1 MNLFNE
7 ACGGHGWQ
15 ALPSSTGLPTHL
27 CWAFLLPVPTPATRS
42 PQTSAS
48 FTLSPPSV
56 LVHRL
61 LSTDSNP
68 HPGLELPCL
77 TSQSTA
83 RSDTPL
89 FSCLCVHPSPD
100 SKNISATRA
109 RTFVVSLLL
118 LFSAYGTVPGREHR
132 LNILLK
138 RWT

>member
-1 MNLFNE
+1 MKPVGGTGGKPCPLPPASQRTSAGPSCCLFPRPQP
-7 ACGGHGWQ
+7 ALLRHLHRSLSHL
-15 ALPSSTGLPTHL
+15 LPSWFTDYFLQTATPT
-27 CWAFLLPVPTPATRS
+27 S
-42 PQTSAS
+42 
-48 FTLSPPSV
+48 
-56 LVHRL
+56 
-61 LSTDSNP
+61 
-68 HPGLELPCL
+68 GLELPCL